1 MYRSGFLVFLDNL
14 WESGCMLG
22 RVLAI
27 SGSVACVVLLIV
39 LQVTTPSTIGSL
51 GLLFVFILMYVIA
64 LSALTF
70 LLYSANRTIRRLTST
85 LVTRRPVGELNL
97 QRSYYYASILALG
110 PVMLIAM
117 QSVGMVSIYDVLL
130 IAAFIGLACF
140 YVAKRSA

>member
-1 MYRSGFLVFLDNL
+1 M
-14 WESGCMLG
+14 
-22 RVLAI
+22 
-27 SGSVACVVLLIV
+27 LLIV

-70 LLYSANRTIRRLTST
+70 LLYFANRTARKLTT
-85 LVTRRPVGELNL
+85 PLATRRPLGVLNL

-110 PVMLIAM
+110 PVMLVAM
-117 QSVGMVSIYDVLL
+117 QSVGVVSIYDVLL

>member
-1 MYRSGFLVFLDNL
+1 
-14 WESGCMLG
+14 MLG

-27 SGSVACVVLLIV
+27 SGGVACVVLLIV

-70 LLYSANRTIRRLTST
+70 LLRFANRTARKLTSS
-85 LVTRRPVGELNL
+85 LVTRRPMGELNL

-110 PVMLIAM
+110 PVMLVAM
-117 QSVGMVSIYDVLL
+117 QSVGVVSVYDVLL

>member
-1 MYRSGFLVFLDNL
+1 
-14 WESGCMLG
+14 MLG

-27 SGSVACVVLLIV
+27 SGGVACVVLLIV

-70 LLYSANRTIRRLTST
+70 LLRLGNRTARKLTSS
-85 LVTRRPVGELNL
+85 LVTRRPMGELNL

-110 PVMLIAM
+110 PVMLVAM
-117 QSVGMVSIYDVLL
+117 QSVGVVSVYDVLL

-140 YVAKRSA
+140 YVAKRST

>member
-1 MYRSGFLVFLDNL
+1 
-14 WESGCMLG
+14 MLG